1 MNRHRYAGWAL
12 LGVLALSV
20 TGCASGTTPTIQV
33 AAGPTASLAPSC
45 PTTLPATNTF
55 PAAAGSAVV
64 PGAPTIAAV
73 CRYAGLNDAH
83 PNTIA
88 RSATV
93 TGAELDQLVSGLNAA
108 RPFPPGARNCPADLG
123 LYDLIVFG
131 YPAAGPVD
139 VRISM
144 SGCTAVTNG
153 HQTLS
158 PDSGALDEV
167 TALVGES
174 PRPVG

>member
-1 MNRHRYAGWAL
+1 MNRHRYARWAM

-33 AAGPTASLAPSC
+33 VASPTASLSPSC
-45 PTTLPATNTF
+45 PTTLPATF
-55 PAAAGSAVV
+55 PATAGSAVV

-73 CRYAGLNDAH
+73 CRYAGLNDPH

-88 RSATV
+88 QSATV
-93 TGAELDQLVSGLNAA
+93 TGAKLGQLVSGLNAA
-108 RPFPPGARNCPADLG
+108 RPFPAGARNCPADLG

-131 YPAAGPVD
+131 YPSAGPVD
-139 VRISM
+139 VRVSM

-158 PDSGALDEV
+158 PDSGVLDEV
-167 TALVGES
+167 TAIVGDS
-174 PRPVG
+174 PRPIG